1 MAIILAW
8 GVGRGAW
15 SEGNQQY
22 RLNDS
27 TITLIISVMK
37 QLISLFIFFTFLS
50 SLLVSQVL
58 PAGGPPPGGQQQV
71 QQTPP
76 VIIPLETKNTS
87 LVFRVNNRDG
97 RLYQAWF
104 GPRLGNT
111 ANLAMMRDA
120 GHPAY
125 ATFGTDNLFEPAVRA
140 THNDGNPSLELK
152 YVSHE
157 IENIRPDVTLTRI
170 FLKDPEYPFV
180 ATLFFKT
187 FANEDV
193 IEQWTEIRHDE
204 KRAVTIF
211 NYASSML
218 HFDAEKYWLTQFH
231 GDWAEEMKLQE
242 SELTAGIKI
251 LDTKLGTRAH
261 MYQTPVFML
270 SLNEKSDE
278 NKGEVIAGTL
288 GWSGN
293 FRFLFEVDEKGSL
306 RVISGINP
314 FASEY
319 SLLPGKVFKAPSM
332 IFTYS
337 DKGKGQAS
345 RNLHRWAVKY
355 GVLDGTGSRLTLLNN
370 WEATGFN
377 FDEKKLALILD
388 DTKKLG
394 LDVFLLDDGWFANK
408 YPRNNDRAGLGDW
421 QENRAKLPNGL
432 GYLVR
437 EADARGVKFG
447 LWIEPEMVNPK
458 SELYETHPDWIL
470 KLPNRPEHYF
480 RNQLVLDLTNPKVQD
495 FVYNVVDGML
505 TSNPG
510 IAFIKWDC
518 NRMMTNAY
526 SVYLKDKQ
534 SHLFIDYVNSLYGVL
549 ERLRQKYPHLPVML
563 CSGGGGRVDYG
574 ALKYFTEFW
583 ASDNTDALERIY
595 IQWGYSFFFPAISV
609 CNHVTSWGK
618 QSLKFRTDVAMMGK
632 MGYDIEVEK
641 MTENEL
647 KFSQDA
653 IMNYNRIKDVIYAGD
668 LYRLISPY
676 DENRA
681 VLMYVNEAKNR
692 AVLFGYILNARYGE
706 TLNLVKLQ
714 GLDPQKTYKIQ
725 EINVSN
731 EGRRGPGIGFG
742 TPGGTRTYS
751 GDYLMK
757 TGLSAGSAS
766 PLTSVVYEI
775 TE

>member
-1 MAIILAW
+1 MKKMIFLIFVAMNGFCLNAQDPS
-8 GVGRGAW
+8 GTPPQTPGARP
-15 SEGNQQY
+15 QQAKD
-22 RLNDS
+22 L
-27 TITLIISVMK
+27 LIP
-37 QLISLFIFFTFLS
+37 LRTNNISL
-50 SLLVSQVL
+50 VY
-58 PAGGPPPGGQQQV
+58 
-71 QQTPP
+71 
-76 VIIPLETKNTS
+76 
-87 LVFRVNNRDG
+87 RVNGRDG
-97 RLYQAWF
+97 RLYQAY
-104 GPRLGNT
+104 LGAALDNT
-111 ANLAMMRDA
+111 DILAQTRDA

-140 THNDGNPSLELK
+140 THNDGNPSLELN

-157 IENIRPDVTLTRI
+157 IENIRPDVNLTRI
-170 FLKDPEYPFV
+170 YLKDPAYPFIV
-180 ATLFFKT
+180 TLFTKT
-187 FANEDV
+187 YATEDV
-193 IEQWTEIRHDE
+193 IEQWTEIKHDE
-204 KRAVTIF
+204 KKPVTIF

-231 GDWAEEMKLQE
+231 GDWAEEMKMTE

-270 SLNEKSDE
+270 SLDEKADE
-278 NKGEVIAGTL
+278 ENGKVLAGTL

-306 RVISGINP
+306 RIISGINP

-319 SLLPGKVFKAPSM
+319 SLDPGKVFRTPSM

-337 DKGKGQAS
+337 DKGMGQTS
-345 RNLHRWAVKY
+345 RNLHHWAMKY
-355 GVLDGTGSRLTLLNN
+355 GILDGTGTRYTLLNN

-377 FDEKKLALILD
+377 FDEKKLTSILD
-388 DTKKLG
+388 DTKKMR

-421 QENRAKLPNGL
+421 QENRAKLPDGL
-432 GYLVR
+432 GYLVK

-447 LWIEPEMVNPK
+447 IWIEPEMVNPK

-505 TSNPG
+505 TVNPG

-526 SVYLKDKQ
+526 SPFLKDKQ
-534 SHLFIDYVNSLYGVL
+534 SHLYIDYVNSLYGIL
-549 ERLRQKYPHLPVML
+549 GKLRQKYPHLPVML

-583 ASDNTDALERIY
+583 ASDNTDGLERIY
-595 IQWGYSFFFPAISV
+595 IQWGYSYFFPAIAV
-609 CNHVTSWGK
+609 CNHVTSWVK

-632 MGYDIEVEK
+632 MGYDIEVDK
-641 MTENEL
+641 MTDNEL

-653 IMNYNRIKDVIYAGD
+653 VRNYNRIKDIIYTGD
-668 LYRLISPY
+668 LYRLVSPY
-676 DENRA
+676 KENRA
-681 VLMYVNEAKNR
+681 VLMYVNRDKTR
-692 AVLFGYILNARYGE
+692 AVLFGYTLNSRYGE
-706 TLNLVKLQ
+706 TMNKVRLR
-714 GLDPQKTYKIQ
+714 GLDPLKTYKIQ

-731 EGRRGPGIGFG
+731 EGRRGPGMGFG
-742 TPGGTRTYS
+742 MTENGRTYT
-751 GDYLMK
+751 GNYLMNVGLNVG
-757 TGLSAGSAS
+757 TGS
-766 PLTSVVYEI
+766 PLSSTVYEI

>member
-1 MAIILAW
+1 MKKL
-8 GVGRGAW
+8 V
-15 SEGNQQY
+15 Y
-22 RLNDS
+22 LS
-27 TITLIISVMK
+27 TI
-37 QLISLFIFFTFLS
+37 FFLS
-50 SLLVSQVL
+50 LSANAQKPVSPPQAGQRVL
-58 PAGGPPPGGQQQV
+58 PEPDR
-71 QQTPP
+71 
-76 VIIPLETKNTS
+76 IIAIETGNTS
-87 LVFRVNNRDG
+87 LVLKVSSRDS
-97 RLYQAWF
+97 RLYQSYF
-104 GPRLGNT
+104 GPRFGSTESFSQQRNDSHL
-111 ANLAMMRDA
+111 
-120 GHPAY
+120 AY

-140 THNDGNPSLELK
+140 LHNDGNPSLELT

-157 IENIRPDVTLTRI
+157 TVNAGKDITLTKI
-170 FLKDPEYPFV
+170 LLKDPQYPFEV
-180 ATLFFKT
+180 TLFFRA
-187 FANEDV
+187 FAASDV
-193 IEQWTEIRHDE
+193 FEQWTEIKHNE
-204 KRAVTIF
+204 KKPVTIY

-231 GDWAEEMKLQE
+231 GDWAEEMKATE

-251 LDTKLGTRAH
+251 LDSKLGTRAH
-261 MYQTPVFML
+261 MYQTPVFLL
-270 SLNEKSDE
+270 SLNEKADE
-278 NKGEVIAGTL
+278 NTGQVLAGTL

-293 FRFLFEVDEKGSL
+293 FRFLFEIDEKNSL

-319 SLLPGKVFKAPSM
+319 SLQPGRVFRTPSM
-332 IFTYS
+332 IYTFTG
-337 DKGKGQAS
+337 KGTGQAS
-345 RNLHRWAVKY
+345 RNLHRWAINH
-355 GVLDGTGSRLTLLNN
+355 GVLDGTGSRYTLLNN

-377 FDEKKLALILD
+377 FDEKKLTSVLD
-388 DTKKLG
+388 DTKKMG

-421 QENRAKLPNGL
+421 QENKAKLPNGL
-432 GYLVR
+432 GYLVK

-447 LWIEPEMVNPK
+447 IWIEPEMVNPK

-480 RNQLVLDLTNPKVQD
+480 RNQLVLDLTNPKVQE

-505 TSNPG
+505 TANPG

-518 NRMMTNAY
+518 NRMMTNTY
-526 SVYLKDKQ
+526 STYLKDKQ
-534 SHLFIDYVNSLYGVL
+534 SHIYIDYVNSLYGVL
-549 ERLRQKYPHLPVML
+549 DRLRTKYPTLPIML

-583 ASDNTDALERIY
+583 ASDNTDPVERIY
-595 IQWGYSFFFPAISV
+595 MQWGYSYFFPAISV

-632 MGYDIEVEK
+632 MGYDIEVSE

-653 IMNYNRIKDVIYAGD
+653 IANYNRIKDVIYRGD

-676 DENRA
+676 KENRA
-681 VLMYVNEAKNR
+681 ALMYVNQEKTK
-692 AVLFGYILNARYGE
+692 AVLFSYTLNTRYGE
-706 TLNLVKLQ
+706 TINRVRLQ
-714 GLDPQKTYKIQ
+714 GLDPSRTYTVK

-731 EGRRGPGIGFG
+731 EGRSFMGMRGMTENGRSY
-742 TPGGTRTYS
+742 T
-751 GDYLMK
+751 GDYLMNV
-757 TGLSAGSAS
+757 GLNAGSGT